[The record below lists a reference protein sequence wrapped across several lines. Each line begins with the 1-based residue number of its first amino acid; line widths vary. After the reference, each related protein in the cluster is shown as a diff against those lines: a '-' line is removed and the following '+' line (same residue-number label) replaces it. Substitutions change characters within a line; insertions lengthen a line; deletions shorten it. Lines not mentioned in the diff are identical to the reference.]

1 MSGIATSTAL
11 LIGLGVTT
19 AATVGTTIYSAMNQP
34 SAPKAPTQVD
44 NAQQQAQASQAA
56 ALAQANALTKRRG
69 MASTILTSPTG
80 AAGTASTQKATL
92 GA

>member
-1 MSGIATSTAL
+1 MGITPTIAL
-11 LIGLGVTT
+11 LIGSLTAT
-19 AATVGTTIYSAMNQP
+19 AASAGVGIYEATNQP

-44 NAQQQAQASQAA
+44 TSQQQAQASQAA

-69 MASTILTSPTG
+69 LASTILTSPTG
-80 AAGTASTQKATL
+80 AGTATTQKATL